1 MHTITHELKTPLTS
15 IKMFTEKLQDKK
27 DIPRE
32 KSDFYLE
39 VIEGESDKL
48 RRLIDNIL
56 DYARIEKGMKS
67 YNLKNVN
74 LTELV
79 KNAVNS
85 VKYQFMINKQ
95 TVEVMNDSDEI
106 LISADEEAI
115 ERAITNLLTNA
126 IKYSL
131 VESKTTVTIKQ
142 VNNSAGVE
150 VRDNG
155 IGISQEDLVN
165 IFEPFKR
172 IKINEAKN
180 IEGTGLGLAIVKH
193 IVDAHNGKIEVESE
207 IGKGSKFT
215 LWFSL
220 ADE

>member
-1 MHTITHELKTPLTS
+1 
-15 IKMFTEKLQDKK
+15 
-27 DIPRE
+27 
-32 KSDFYLE
+32 
-39 VIEGESDKL
+39 
-48 RRLIDNIL
+48 
-56 DYARIEKGMKS
+56 
-67 YNLKNVN
+67 
-74 LTELV
+74 
-79 KNAVNS
+79 
-85 VKYQFMINKQ
+85 MINKQ

-155 IGISQEDLVN
+155 IGISHEDLVN

-172 IKINEAKN
+172 VKINEAKN

-193 IVDAHNGKIEVESE
+193 IMDAHNGRIEVESE
-207 IGKGSKFT
+207 LGKGSKFT